1 MVVLV
6 LCWAAAGWLLGL
18 GVCGVGGAFSLC
30 FWAGSAESL
39 ALTALRCWSADPLV
53 GVLGQMEAYQKLEK
67 VGEGTYGV
75 VYKAK
80 NRETGDIVALKKIRL
95 EREDE
100 GVPSTAIREIS
111 LLKELQHPNI
121 VRYVCPQQRVP
132 PRRAPG
138 PPSWPAMSSAQ
149 GAGLLAHAA
158 SALTAAPRALRLHD
172 VIHSENRLYLV
183 FEYLDQDLKK
193 HMDSVPGG
201 MSPKLIKVRVP
212 RFRPAPPRLHSP
224 PAGVRRCR

>member
-1 MVVLV
+1 MYRLR
-6 LCWAAAGWLLGL
+6 CEFAAASAVGWALAARGSK
-18 GVCGVGGAFSLC
+18 V
-30 FWAGSAESL
+30 AG
-39 ALTALRCWSADPLV
+39 
-53 GVLGQMEAYQKLEK
+53 MEAYQKLEK

-121 VRYVCPQQRVP
+121 VRYVCPQQRAP